1 MHSYYY
7 YHYFLYIKLSSA
19 RIPTQYVFFKWNVNH
34 QQVSSLF
41 FVIPN
46 NDVTGAIGSTTT
58 RLSHTFFIHEVIVRR
73 VVIDRRHVLLI
84 PSVAITEIT
93 KIGFELPDGIPSRR
107 SVLNCADGI
116 PSPRGKSAGTKLGL
130 TPRGKS
136 AGTKLGPAKI
146 GWNKTSGQRKR
157 GKSAGSK
164 LGPVKLGWNKTSGQR
179 KRGKSAGTKLGLT
192 PRGKSAGTKLGLI
205 P

>member
-7 YHYFLYIKLSSA
+7 HHYFLYIKLSSA

-41 FVIPN
+41 FMIPN

-93 KIGFELPDGIPSRR
+93 KIGFELRRRHPITKISFELRRRHPITSRQVSGYEVGVDTSWQVSGYEVGVDTSR
-107 SVLNCADGI
+107 QVSRYEV
-116 PSPRGKSAGTKLGL
+116 GT
-130 TPRGKS
+130 
-136 AGTKLGPAKI
+136 
-146 GWNKTSGQRKR
+146 GQVR
-157 GKSAGSK
+157 
-164 LGPVKLGWNKTSGQR
+164 LD
-179 KRGKSAGTKLGLT
+179 
-192 PRGKSAGTKLGLI
+192 
-205 P
+205 